1 MTWPQLD
8 PLPEAALTSPLATAI
23 PADLASERVDGLL
36 LGLGLMTGMEF
47 YTADSMNLVLPDITG
62 ALGVSFDEGSWLLT
76 VYSCTLFLAVPIS
89 IWAAGY
95 VGHKRYLLGSIA
107 LFALASLGCSLAPDF
122 LTMLGWRALQGLA
135 GGGLYV
141 WWRASIYMLLPK
153 SRRSPSLMRVS
164 TLLYLSSAAG
174 LLLSGYL
181 TDEFDWR
188 LIFLP
193 NLALACAAALLLWR
207 HFPDEPEVASAR
219 PSGVDPWG
227 VTLICVAVV
236 SLQLIL
242 SRGPVDD
249 WFGSPII
256 QALAWTGSIALGLF
270 IYAQLSPFNRAPL
283 LCVHLLRD
291 RLVMSSALLGV
302 FTGLILSGSLFALP
316 EFLRN
321 IDPQPH
327 SATHTGRI
335 MCVYALTAAA
345 IRPLIVPL
353 VAWLG
358 QRKTIVFALVMLAC
372 SMLFFSRLLTV
383 GTPDSAYLLPL
394 VLYAFCLA
402 PLLPSIG
409 SGTVGRIEQSKLL
422 DGVTLYMT
430 FRQLGAA
437 FGVALVTIV
446 LNWRETLHS
455 ARLFDHLRTASMKTE
470 AWLHTA
476 SSIVRARGGYSSLE
490 SQRGAMHLLAAE
502 GNRQAATL
510 AYADAF
516 VFMAAV
522 GVVALCLV
530 PLIPPTPVVSK

>member
-1 MTWPQLD
+1 
-8 PLPEAALTSPLATAI
+8 LPPPLAASLVAPEDLT
-23 PADLASERVDGLL
+23 PARVDWLL

-47 YTADSMNLVLPDITG
+47 YTSDSMNLVLPDIVG

-76 VYSCTLFLAVPIS
+76 VYSCTLFLAVPIT
-89 IWAAGY
+89 IWAAAY
-95 VGHKRYLLGSIA
+95 VGHKRFLLGSIA
-107 LFALASLGCSLAPDF
+107 LFAVASLGCSAAPDF
-122 LTMLGWRALQGLA
+122 FTMLGWRAVQGFA

-153 SRRSPSLMRVS
+153 SQRSPSLMRVS
-164 TLLYLSSAAG
+164 TMLYLSSAAG

-181 TDEFDWR
+181 TDEFSWR

-193 NLALACAAALLLWR
+193 NVVLASASAWLLWR
-207 HFPDEPEVASAR
+207 YFPDSPHTAGAHL
-219 PSGVDPWG
+219 SGFDGWG
-227 VTLICVAVV
+227 IGLICTAVV

-249 WFGSPII
+249 WFGSSSI
-256 QALAWTGSIALGLF
+256 QLLGWVGLTALGLF
-270 IYAQLSPFNRAPL
+270 IYAQMSPLNRAPL
-283 LCVHLLRD
+283 LCMHLLRD
-291 RLVMSSALLGV
+291 RLVMSSALLGI
-302 FTGLILSGSLFALP
+302 FTGVILSGSLYALP

-345 IRPLIVPL
+345 IRPLVVPF
-353 VAWLG
+353 VARLG
-358 QRKTIVFALVMLAC
+358 QRKAIVFALVMLIA
-372 SMLFFSRLLTV
+372 SMLLFSRVLTL
-383 GTPDSAYLLPL
+383 GTPDSVYLLPL

-402 PLLPSIG
+402 PLLPSVG
-409 SGTVGRIEQSKLL
+409 SGTVARIEQSKLL

-455 ARLFDHLRTASMKTE
+455 ARLFDHLRAASTRTE

-476 SSIVRARGGYSSLE
+476 SSIVTARGGYSPLE
-490 SQRGAMHLLAAE
+490 SQHAAMRLLSGAGE
-502 GNRQAATL
+502 QQAATL

-516 VFMAAV
+516 LFMAAI
-522 GVVALCLV
+522 GLIALCLV
-530 PLIPPTPVVSK
+530 PIIPPTPVIRK

>member
-1 MTWPQLD
+1 LTPRL
-8 PLPEAALTSPLATAI
+8 AASPPIQADLTS
-23 PADLASERVDGLL
+23 ERIDWLL

-76 VYSCTLFLAVPIS
+76 VYSCALFLAVPIS

-95 VGHKRYLLGSIA
+95 IGHKRFLLGSIA
-107 LFALASLGCSLAPDF
+107 LFALASLGCSVAPD
-122 LTMLGWRALQGLA
+122 LVTMLGWRAVQGLA

-153 SRRSPSLMRVS
+153 SQRSPSLMRVS
-164 TLLYLSSAAG
+164 TLLYLSSVAG

-181 TDEFDWR
+181 TDEFNWR

-193 NLALACAAALLLWR
+193 NLVLACAAAWLLWR
-207 HFPDEPEVASAR
+207 YFPDESAIPSAG
-219 PSGVDPWG
+219 PSGFDGWG
-227 VTLICVAVV
+227 IALICAVV
-236 SLQLIL
+236 VSVQLIL

-249 WFGSPII
+249 WFGSSLI
-256 QALAWTGSIALGLF
+256 QALAWTAVIALGLF
-270 IYAQLSPFNRAPL
+270 IYSQISPLNRAPL

-291 RLVMSSALLGV
+291 RLVMSSALLGI
-302 FTGLILSGSLFALP
+302 FTGLILSASLFALP

-321 IDPQPH
+321 IDPEPH

-345 IRPLIVPL
+345 IRPLVVPL
-353 VAWLG
+353 VARLG
-358 QRKTIVFALVMLAC
+358 QRKTIVFALVMLVS
-372 SMLFFSRLLTV
+372 SMLLFSRLLTL

-402 PLLPSIG
+402 PLLPSVG
-409 SGTVGRIEQSKLL
+409 SGTVARIDQSKLL

-446 LNWRETLHS
+446 LDWRETLHS
-455 ARLFDHLRTASMKTE
+455 ARLFDHLRTASDRTG

-476 SSIVRARGGYSSLE
+476 SIVTARGGYSPLE
-490 SQRGAMHLLAAE
+490 SQHAAVRLLAGAGE
-502 GNRQAATL
+502 RQAATL

-516 VFMAAV
+516 LFMAAV

-530 PLIPPTPVVSK
+530 PVIPPTPVARK

>member
-1 MTWPQLD
+1 MP
-8 PLPEAALTSPLATAI
+8 PPLAASLVAPEDLT
-23 PADLASERVDGLL
+23 PARVDWLL

-47 YTADSMNLVLPDITG
+47 YTSDSMNLVLPDIVG
-62 ALGVSFDEGSWLLT
+62 ALGVSFDEGSWVLT
-76 VYSCTLFLAVPIS
+76 VYSCTLFLAAPVC
-89 IWAAGY
+89 IWAAAY
-95 VGHKRYLLGSIA
+95 VGHKRFLLGSIA
-107 LFALASLGCSLAPDF
+107 LFALASLGCSMAPD
-122 LTMLGWRALQGLA
+122 LITMLGWRAVQGFA

-153 SRRSPSLMRVS
+153 SQRSPSLMRVS
-164 TLLYLSSAAG
+164 TMLYLSSATG

-181 TDEFDWR
+181 TDEFNWR

-193 NLALACAAALLLWR
+193 NLVLAAASAWLLWR
-207 HFPDEPEVASAR
+207 YFPDAPHTAGAHL
-219 PSGVDPWG
+219 SGFDGWG
-227 VTLICVAVV
+227 IALICTAVV

-249 WFGSPII
+249 WFGSPSI
-256 QALAWTGSIALGLF
+256 QLLGWVGLVALGLF
-270 IYAQLSPFNRAPL
+270 IYVQMSPFNRAPL
-283 LCVHLLRD
+283 LCVDLLRD
-291 RLVMSSALLGV
+291 RLVLSSALLGI
-302 FTGLILSGSLFALP
+302 FTGIILSGSLYALP

-321 IDPQPH
+321 IDPEPH

-345 IRPLIVPL
+345 IRPLVVPF
-353 VAWLG
+353 VARLG
-358 QRKTIVFALVMLAC
+358 QRKAIVFALVMLIC
-372 SMLFFSRLLTV
+372 SMLRFSRLLTV

-402 PLLPSIG
+402 PLLPSVG
-409 SGTVGRIEQSKLL
+409 SGTVARIEQSKLL

-446 LNWRETLHS
+446 LDWRETLHS
-455 ARLFDHLRTASMKTE
+455 ARLFDHLRTASVRTG
-470 AWLHTA
+470 AWLHTT
-476 SSIVRARGGYSSLE
+476 SSVVTARGGYAPAE
-490 SQRGAMHLLAAE
+490 SQHAAMRLLADA
-502 GNRQAATL
+502 GQQQAATL

-516 VFMAAV
+516 LFMAAI

-530 PLIPPTPVVSK
+530 PVIPPTPVTRK

>member
-1 MTWPQLD
+1 LP
-8 PLPEAALTSPLATAI
+8 PLLASPAV
-23 PADLASERVDGLL
+23 PAELASERVDWLL

-47 YTADSMNLVLPDITG
+47 YTSDSMNLVLPDITG
-62 ALGVSFDEGSWLLT
+62 ALGVSLDEASWLLT
-76 VYSCTLFLAVPIS
+76 VYSCTLFLAVPIT
-89 IWAAGY
+89 IWAAAY
-95 VGHKRYLLGSIA
+95 VGHKRFLLGSIA
-107 LFALASLGCSLAPDF
+107 LFALASLGCSVAPD
-122 LTMLGWRALQGLA
+122 LITMLGWRALQGFA

-153 SRRSPSLMRVS
+153 SQRSPSLMRVS
-164 TLLYLSSAAG
+164 TMLYLSSAAG

-181 TDEFDWR
+181 TDEFNWR

-193 NLALACAAALLLWR
+193 NLVLAAASAWLLWR
-207 HFPDEPEVASAR
+207 HFPEAPHTAGAHL
-219 PSGVDPWG
+219 SGVDGWG
-227 VTLICVAVV
+227 
-236 SLQLIL
+236 
-242 SRGPVDD
+242 
-249 WFGSPII
+249 
-256 QALAWTGSIALGLF
+256 IALIG
-270 IYAQLSPFNRAPL
+270 I
-283 LCVHLLRD
+283 
-291 RLVMSSALLGV
+291 
-302 FTGLILSGSLFALP
+302 FTGIILSGSLYALP

-345 IRPLIVPL
+345 IRPLVVPF
-353 VAWLG
+353 VARLG
-358 QRKTIVFALVMLAC
+358 QRKAIVFALVMLIC
-372 SMLFFSRLLTV
+372 SMLLFSRLLTLD
-383 GTPDSAYLLPL
+383 TPDSAYLLPL

-409 SGTVGRIEQSKLL
+409 ASTVGRMEQSKLL

-455 ARLFDHLRTASMKTE
+455 ARLFDHLQTASMRTG

-476 SSIVRARGGYSSLE
+476 SSIVTARGGYSPVE
-490 SQRGAMHLLAAE
+490 SQHAAMRLLAGAGE
-502 GNRQAATL
+502 QQAATL

-516 VFMAAV
+516 LFMAAI
-522 GVVALCLV
+522 GVVALCFV
-530 PLIPPTPVVSK
+530 PIIPPTPVARK